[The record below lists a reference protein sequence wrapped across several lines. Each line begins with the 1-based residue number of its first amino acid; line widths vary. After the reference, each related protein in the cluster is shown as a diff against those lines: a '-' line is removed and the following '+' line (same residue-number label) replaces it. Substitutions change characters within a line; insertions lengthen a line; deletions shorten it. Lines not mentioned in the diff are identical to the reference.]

1 MLRMLFACAILLSL
15 PHLAMAQ
22 SGGHQGHGAATAD
35 TPATKALKAANDKMH
50 RDMDIRYTGNA
61 DRDFVAGMI
70 AHHQGAIDMARAVLL
85 HGKDPEIRKL
95 AQDIVDAQEKEIAQ
109 MKAWQAKQ
117 R

>member
-1 MLRMLFACAILLSL
+1 MLRMLFACAALLSL
-15 PHLAMAQ
+15 PCLAMAQ
-22 SGGHQGHGAATAD
+22 SGGHQGHGAAAAD

-70 AHHQGAIDMARAVLL
+70 AHHQGAIDMARVVLQF
-85 HGKDPEIRKL
+85 GKDPEIRKL
-95 AQDIVDAQEKEIAQ
+95 AQDIVDAQDKEIAQ